1 MLPIHEALPALKAAL
16 IQRNAAVLVAP
27 PGAGKT
33 TVVPLELLA
42 EPWVGTGKIIVLEPR
57 RLAARAAAERMA
69 ATLGEPVGQSVG
81 FRVRM
86 QSKVSAATRIEV
98 VTEGVFTRMILGD
111 PELAGVACVIF
122 DEFHERSLDADLGL
136 ALARDA
142 QGLLRE
148 DLRILVM
155 SATLDGA
162 AVARLL
168 APNTEGVASTIE
180 SLGRAWPVET
190 YYLGR
195 DERLRL
201 EDRVVRAVDRALAAE
216 AGSLLVFLPG
226 QGEILRTA
234 ERLNER
240 PWRGVEIAPLYGAL
254 DPRDQDRAIA
264 PAPPGQ
270 RKVVLATSIAETSL
284 TIQGV
289 RVVIDAGLA
298 RVPRFDPASGLTR
311 LATVRVS
318 RAAADQ
324 RRGRAG
330 RTEPGVC
337 YRLWDEAETRAL
349 PAFADPEIL
358 DADLSGLALD
368 LARWGAKDAAGLA
381 FLDPPPAAAFAEARA
396 LLVRLEA
403 LTADG
408 VLTAHGQALA
418 DMPLPP
424 RLAHMV
430 LRAAETGQAPR
441 AARIAALITERNL
454 GGRDV
459 DLRHRLES
467 LDRDRNP
474 RARDARALADRWAGM
489 SGKAGT
495 GDALSDGLL
504 LAFAYPERVAR
515 ARGPQGE
522 FQLVS
527 GRGAFVEPTDA
538 LARETWLAVA
548 ELGGGERRDR
558 ILLAAPLEEAEL
570 LIAFAHQLAVEDRLE
585 ESGAGRLRAKRLT
598 RLGRLVV
605 KETIDDNPDPAL
617 IAAALA
623 ARLRAEGVAALPWG
637 DATMAAAPTPG
648 LPPRPRPRLARPFRR
663 RPRRTPRRLADPL
676 AVRRP
681 IAGGP
686 QARRP
691 GRRAAHPH
699 PLGPAAPPRRRRARP
714 LDCAHRQQLRH
725 RLRRGRR
732 PPRGPARAGGL
743 RPHRASDSGRR
754 APDLLP
760 PVSRPQADP
769 DHQGPA
775 RLLEG
780 LLEGRAVRHAWS
792 LSQARLAGRPR
803 DRHAHRPR
811 QAARNLGR
819 RLHLHIVWMP
829 DPEADGDAVPGVDR
843 GDQHRQIDDLRLAE
857 DRGQG
862 VVVGV

>member
-1 MLPIHEALPALKAAL
+1 MFPIHEALPLLKAAL
-16 IQRNAAVLVAP
+16 AERNAAVLVAP

-42 EPWVGTGKIIVLEPR
+42 EPWMAGGRIIVLEPR

-69 ATLGEPVGQSVG
+69 TTLGEPVGQTVG

-98 VTEGVFTRMILGD
+98 VTEGVFTRMILAD

-168 APNTEGVASTIE
+168 GEAPVIE
-180 SLGRAWPVET
+180 SLGRAFPVET
-190 YYLGR
+190 RYLGR
-195 DERLRL
+195 DAAVRI
-201 EDRVVRAVDRALAAE
+201 EDQAARAVERALAAE
-216 AGSLLVFLPG
+216 TGSLLVFLPG
-226 QGEILRTA
+226 QGEIVRTA
-234 ERLNER
+234 ERLAER
-240 PWRGVEIAPLYGAL
+240 HRTGVVIAPLYGAL

-264 PAPPGQ
+264 PAPPGT

-289 RVVIDAGLA
+289 RVVIDGGLA

-349 PAFADPEIL
+349 PAYADPEIR

-368 LARWGAKDAAGLA
+368 LARWGAKDAQGLA
-381 FLDPPPAAAFAEARA
+381 FLDPPPIAAFAEARA
-396 LLVRLEA
+396 LLIRLEA
-403 LTADG
+403 LDRDG
-408 VLTAHGQALA
+408 LLTAHGRALS

-430 LRAAETGQAPR
+430 LKAAATGQAPR
-441 AARIAALITERNL
+441 AARIAALVTERNL
-454 GGRDV
+454 GGRDA
-459 DLRHRLES
+459 DLRHRLEA
-467 LDRDRNP
+467 LDRDRSP
-474 RARDARALADRWAGM
+474 RARDAKALAERWAAQTR
-489 SGKAGT
+489 SSPVAKTT
-495 GDALSDGLL
+495 GEVSAKPTEGASETPLSDGLL
-504 LAFAYPERVAR
+504 LAFAYPERIAR

-527 GRGAFVEPTDA
+527 GRGAFLEPTDA

-558 ILLAAPLEEAEL
+558 ILMAAPLDEAEL
-570 LIAFAHQLAVEDRLE
+570 ITAFAAQLTTEDRLE
-585 ESGAGRLRAKRLT
+585 ESGAGRLRSLRLT

-605 KETIDDNPDPAL
+605 RESVDDDPDPAL
-617 IAAALA
+617 LAAALA
-623 ARLRAEGVAALPWG
+623 QRVRAEGVGVLPWG
-637 DATMAAAPTPG
+637 EGATALRSRVALLRERDPAWPDLSDAALAAALDDWLTPLLTGVRALAALKPDALEAALRG
-648 LPPRPRPRLARPFRR
+648 LIPWDLQ
-663 RPRRTPRRLADPL
+663 RRLDAL
-676 AVRRP
+676 A
-681 IAGGP
+681 
-686 QARRP
+686 
-691 GRRAAHPH
+691 
-699 PLGPAAPPRRRRARP
+699 
-714 LDCAHRQQLRH
+714 
-725 RLRRGRR
+725 
-732 PPRGPARAGGL
+732 PARWTAPTGNAFAVDYGAPAGPRVDVRVQEVYGL
-743 RPHRASDSGRR
+743 AQHPTVAGVPLTLS
-754 APDLLP
+754 LLSP
-760 PVSRPQADP
+760 
-769 DHQGPA
+769 
-775 RLLEG
+775 
-780 LLEGRAVRHAWS
+780 
-792 LSQARLAGRPR
+792 
-803 DRHAHRPR
+803 AHRPI
-811 QAARNLGR
+811 QTTQDL
-819 RLHLHIVWMP
+819 
-829 DPEADGDAVPGVDR
+829 PGFWKGSWKDVR
-843 GDQHRQIDDLRLAE
+843 SDLRGRYPKHLWPEDPASAE
-857 DRGQG
+857 PTARAKPRGT
-862 VVVGV
+862 

>member
-16 IQRNAAVLVAP
+16 AQGNAAVLVAP

-33 TVVPLELLA
+33 TVVPLELLGEA
-42 EPWVGTGKIIVLEPR
+42 WAAGGKIIVLEPR

-69 ATLGEPVGQSVG
+69 ATLGEPVGQTVG

-168 APNTEGVASTIE
+168 AEAPVVE
-180 SLGRAWPVET
+180 SLGRAYPVET
-190 YYLGR
+190 HYLGR
-195 DERLRL
+195 DDRLRL
-201 EDRVVRAVDRALAAE
+201 EDRAVRSVERALAAE
-216 AGSLLVFLPG
+216 TGSLLVFLPG
-226 QGEILRTA
+226 QGEIRRTA
-234 ERLNER
+234 ERLAER
-240 PWRGVEIAPLYGAL
+240 SRPDVEIAPLYGAL

-264 PAPPGQ
+264 PAPPGR

-289 RVVIDAGLA
+289 RVVIDSGQA

-349 PAFADPEIL
+349 PAYADPEIL

-368 LARWGAKDAAGLA
+368 LARWGAKDASGLA
-381 FLDPPPAAAFAEARA
+381 FLDPPPAAAFAEARS
-396 LLVRLEA
+396 LLIRLEA
-403 LTADG
+403 LTDEG
-408 VLTAHGQALA
+408 VLTPHGRALA

-430 LRAAETGQAPR
+430 LKAAETGQALR

-459 DLRHRLES
+459 DLRHRLET
-467 LDRDRNP
+467 LDRDRSP
-474 RARDARALADRWAGM
+474 RARDAKALADRWAK
-489 SGKAGT
+489 SSIVAKTT
-495 GDALSDGLL
+495 GERDHDVVEGASETPLSDGLL

-527 GRGAFVEPTDA
+527 GRGAFLEPTDA
-538 LARETWLAVA
+538 LARETWMAVA

-570 LIAFAHQLAVEDRLE
+570 LTAFAHQLTTEDRLE
-585 ESGAGRLRAKRLT
+585 ESGGGRLRSLRLT
-598 RLGRLVV
+598 RLGRLTV
-605 KETIDDNPDPAL
+605 KEAVDDNPDPAL

-623 ARLRAEGVAALPWG
+623 DRVRAEGVATLPWG
-637 DATMAAAPTPG
+637 EGARALRQRAAFLRARDPAWPDLSDAALTARLDDWLIPLLPGVRSLAALRPDALEAALRTLIPWDLQRRLDAEAPVRWTAPTGNSFAIDYAAEAGPRVDVRVQEVFGTAVHPTVAGAPITMSLLSPGHRPIQTTQDLPGFWKGSWKDVRADMRGRYPKHLWPEDPASAAPT
-648 LPPRPRPRLARPFRR
+648 AR
-663 RPRRTPRRLADPL
+663 AK
-676 AVRRP
+676 
-681 IAGGP
+681 
-686 QARRP
+686 
-691 GRRAAHPH
+691 
-699 PLGPAAPPRRRRARP
+699 
-714 LDCAHRQQLRH
+714 
-725 RLRRGRR
+725 
-732 PPRGPARAGGL
+732 PRGT
-743 RPHRASDSGRR
+743 
-754 APDLLP
+754 
-760 PVSRPQADP
+760 
-769 DHQGPA
+769 
-775 RLLEG
+775 
-780 LLEGRAVRHAWS
+780 
-792 LSQARLAGRPR
+792 
-803 DRHAHRPR
+803 
-811 QAARNLGR
+811 
-819 RLHLHIVWMP
+819 
-829 DPEADGDAVPGVDR
+829 
-843 GDQHRQIDDLRLAE
+843 
-857 DRGQG
+857 
-862 VVVGV
+862 